1 MRLGVL
7 LPHTKLYGG
16 VKRFLELGNVFVE
29 KGHDFCV
36 YTPDGTPPDW
46 FHYNGRMGTFEQAAT
61 DELDALWTTTTSY
74 VPMMVD
80 THARHKI
87 FYHVRI
93 KENLRDIVRHPDV
106 EIFACSTN
114 VYEHDLRRY
123 HRQPFLAVGGVT
135 MANYQAKSS
144 YATKDGQP
152 FVVMGYGRIAERV
165 KGTKYVVKACER
177 LYRKGYNIRLLLFDT
192 ALSADW
198 QQKLDEFTC
207 KCPFDFVKN
216 HPFERNSELFNRAD
230 CFVSAEN
237 PRYSGWNNTVA
248 EAMAC
253 GLPVISTCA
262 GTKDL
267 LEDGVNGIRSARWV
281 CCFQKHIA
289 RLYHDEQL
297 RQRLGTAARQH
308 VQQYDWQLLADRILQ
323 HLST

>member
-1 MRLGVL
+1 MKIGVL

-16 VKRFLELGNVFVE
+16 VKRFLELGNIFVE

-36 YTPDGTPPDW
+36 YTPDAEPPQW
-46 FHYNGRMGTFEQAAT
+46 FSYKGRMATFSEAAT
-61 DELDALWTTTTSY
+61 DTLDALFTTTTAY
-74 VPMMVD
+74 VPMLD
-80 THARHKI
+80 ASHARHKI

-93 KENLRDIVRHPDV
+93 REQLRDIARNPGI

-123 HRQPFLAVGGVT
+123 HRQDFMAVGGVT
-135 MANYQAKSS
+135 MANYQPKTDYSIS
-144 YATKDGQP
+144 DGRP

-192 ALSADW
+192 ALSAAW
-198 QQKLDEFTC
+198 QQKLDSFTC
-207 KCPFDFVKN
+207 RCPFDFVQN
-216 HPFERNSELFNRAD
+216 HPFDRNSELFNRAD

-237 PRYSGWNNTVA
+237 PKYSGWNNTVA

-253 GLPVISTCA
+253 ALPVVTTKA

-267 LEDGVNGIRSARWV
+267 LRDGENGILSARWTF
-281 CCFQKHIA
+281 CFEKHIA
-289 RLYHDEQL
+289 RLYADEAL
-297 RQRLGTAARQH
+297 RRRLGTAARQH
-308 VQQYDWQLLADRILQ
+308 VQQFDWRIVADRILQ
-323 HLST
+323 HISQ

>member
-36 YTPDGTPPDW
+36 YTPDATPPDW
-46 FHYNGRMGTFEQAAT
+46 FSYKGRMATFQQVTE
-61 DELDALWTTTTSY
+61 DDLDALWTTTISY
-74 VPMMVD
+74 IPMLVS
-80 THARHKI
+80 TKTRHKI

-93 KENLRDIVRHPDV
+93 KENLREVVRHPEI

-114 VYEHDLRRY
+114 VYEHDLRHY
-123 HRQPFLAVGGVT
+123 HRQPFMAAGGVT
-135 MANYQAKSS
+135 LANYQAKGD
-144 YATKDGQP
+144 YGIDGGRP

-165 KGTKYVVKACER
+165 KGTKYVVKACEH
-177 LYRKGYNIRLLLFDT
+177 LYRKGYNISLLLFDT
-192 ALSADW
+192 ALDPRW
-198 QQKLDEFTC
+198 QQKLDAFSC
-207 KCPFDFVKN
+207 KCPFEFVQN
-216 HPFERNSELFNRAD
+216 HPFSRNTELYNRAD

-253 GLPVISTCA
+253 GLPVISTSA

-267 LEDGVNGIRSARWV
+267 LIDGENGLLSARWV
-281 CCFQKHIA
+281 FCFERHSA
-289 RLYHDEQL
+289 RLYNDEQL
-297 RQRLGTAARQH
+297 RRRLGTAARQH
-308 VQQYDWQLLADRILQ
+308 VAQFDWALLADRILQ
-323 HLST
+323 HVAT